1 MYLASIDH
9 PRRLLKKIF
18 MFLKLKGEPVDVFLP
33 NNDDR
38 EIISMLGEI
47 EPQIKKESDILHFSS
62 KLKDFP

>member
-1 MYLASIDH
+1 MYFASTDH

-38 EIISMLGEI
+38 EIICMLGEI
-47 EPQIKKESDILHFSS
+47 EPQIKKESDIQHFFS